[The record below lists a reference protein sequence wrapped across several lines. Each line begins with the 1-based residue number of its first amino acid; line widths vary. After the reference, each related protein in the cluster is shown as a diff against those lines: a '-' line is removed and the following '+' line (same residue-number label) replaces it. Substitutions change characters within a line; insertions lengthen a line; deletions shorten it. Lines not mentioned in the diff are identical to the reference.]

1 MLWFLVALILG
12 SLGFAASTMIH
23 YKEILGDLQPRLRNL
38 QDRGVVSLLELKA
51 DYPDLKLIAI
61 SGESEVA
68 LATAKEFGAK
78 RAIAKPFSPADLLKS
93 GGRGAGR
100 VTQVRCSRNGNGRLV
115 SDGALFLFPCPF
127 IQCEA

>member
-1 MLWFLVALILG
+1 MGRTDQSDFLPGPGRKEDISLELEFPGLLLG
-12 SLGFAASTMIH
+12 R
-23 YKEILGDLQPRLRNL
+23 EILGDLQPRLRNL

-78 RAIAKPFSPADLLKS
+78 RAIAKPFSPADLLKVVDEVL
-93 GGRGAGR
+93 A
-100 VTQVRCSRNGNGRLV
+100 
-115 SDGALFLFPCPF
+115 
-127 IQCEA
+127 E